1 MDVSNTDGKHNYMC
15 TCFITAGPMAPTQ
28 KMAYITYKI
37 HYQTLTTRN
46 PVKIMLAKSI
56 SPNIGRSPIIA

>member
-1 MDVSNTDGKHNYMC
+1 MDLSNTDGKHNYMC

-37 HYQTLTTRN
+37 HYETLKTRK

-56 SPNIGRSPIIA
+56 SPNIGRSPNIA